1 MAIWNEIPNR
11 WENYTTC
18 GYPIPKTPFVAF
30 KVPLS
35 EELQNRY
42 DEMYPS
48 FLTEAAQEKHKW
60 TLKDLEETLP
70 RLDLI
75 IDLTATERYYNPNNL
90 SGHIMHDKI
99 KTEGHVVPHKHV
111 IKRFFWAV
119 DEMISRKKDALI
131 GVHCTHGVNRSGYL
145 ICRYLIEK
153 RNWEPSKAIAE
164 FNLHRGH
171 QMERQNYIDD
181 LESLKKSLHFTVK
194 EQSEIPDSNPENLEF
209 ENDKENGFENKE
221 NRHSMPRKNKTSL
234 VEDTDGIEIRKKR
247 KKI

>member
-1 MAIWNEIPNR
+1 MCSLCMLKLSNCN
-11 WENYTTC
+11 
-18 GYPIPKTPFVAF
+18 FVA
-30 KVPLS
+30 K
-35 EELQNRY
+35 
-42 DEMYPS
+42 
-48 FLTEAAQEKHKW
+48 
-60 TLKDLEETLP
+60 
-70 RLDLI
+70 
-75 IDLTATERYYNPNNL
+75 
-90 SGHIMHDKI
+90 
-99 KTEGHVVPHKHV
+99 GHVVPHEHV

-181 LESLKKSLHFTVK
+181 LESLKKSLHFTDK

-221 NRHSMPRKNKTSL
+221 NRHSMPRRNKTSL
-234 VEDTDGIEIRKKR
+234 VEDTNRIEIRKKR